1 VVVAAIVAGTR
12 AELEFAVHVKEGG
25 AAAADRV
32 AAKHGMANM
41 GEVIPESGY
50 YLLRTVANSRRRR
63 SVGHLTHLFT
73 HDTEVDWSEFQ
84 APLERVKRVP
94 LSSADNPARRS
105 GAFSSESSEKDRRS
119 QESMEKE
126 RRSKESSEKERR
138 SPESSD
144 SYNSYKFGRR
154 LVDNLLPRKVGTGTC
169 LVLCMFS
176 ILPQHC
182 GDHF

>member
-1 VVVAAIVAGTR
+1 
-12 AELEFAVHVKEGG
+12 
-25 AAAADRV
+25 
-32 AAKHGMANM
+32 M
-41 GEVIPESGY
+41 
-50 YLLRTVANSRRRR
+50 
-63 SVGHLTHLFT
+63 
-73 HDTEVDWSEFQ
+73 DWSEFQ

-126 RRSKESSEKERR
+126 RRSPESSEKERR

-154 LVDNLLPRKVGTGTC
+154 LVDNLLPRKVGTGIC

-176 ILPQHC
+176 ILPQHS